1 MTVAPLHS
9 PLQRAVTRLIYGQW
23 AQPAEVLGATARR
36 LTDATDVPALLA
48 TLVTDLSR
56 ALKLSHVE
64 IRGCDGSVLTTVG
77 PRATVVDESPL
88 AAYGSPVGSFRWA
101 SDRPLRERDRH
112 LIDDVVHTAGLVEG
126 LRDAQR
132 GLIVACEEERR
143 RLRRDLHDGL
153 GPELGSLS
161 LKVDEL
167 RNRWPTLESPDAG
180 LLELRAAV
188 QGSIAS
194 VRRVVEGLRPA
205 PLDELGL
212 ALALEHLALRGPPAV
227 EIVVDVD
234 PLPPLPAAVEV
245 DVYAIAEEALANA
258 CRHSGAARI
267 TVGLIVGHSSLRLEV
282 GDDGRDGGLGLSTMR
297 ERAEELGGRLTIA
310 DHAGGGTVVRL
321 DLPIT
326 PTTKDSP

>member
-1 MTVAPLHS
+1 M
-9 PLQRAVTRLIYGQW
+9 
-23 AQPAEVLGATARR
+23 
-36 LTDATDVPALLA
+36 D
-48 TLVTDLSR
+48 
-56 ALKLSHVE
+56 
-64 IRGCDGSVLTTVG
+64 
-77 PRATVVDESPL
+77 
-88 AAYGSPVGSFRWA
+88 
-101 SDRPLRERDRH
+101 
-112 LIDDVVHTAGLVEG
+112 G

-132 GLIVACEEERR
+132 GLIVAREEERR

-245 DVYAIAEEALANA
+245 AVYAIAQEALANA

-267 TVGLIVGHSSLRLEV
+267 TVVLIVGRGSLRLEV
-282 GDDGRDGGLGLSTMR
+282 GDDGCGVTPRDGGLGLSTMR

-326 PTTKDSP
+326 PTTKDSPWPGY